1 MAIAN
6 RGLLKVT
13 FDLSRV
19 SSLLGSSCLTALPLG
34 LGERAFFGIESA
46 LDELVLDELAS
57 SHDTLGFLRCFAIG
71 LITSFPCLAIG
82 GITLTVFA
90 VWFCRRPILSGAMT
104 LSRTPTRC
112 SNSL

>member
-57 SHDTLGFLRCFAIG
+57 
-71 LITSFPCLAIG
+71 
-82 GITLTVFA
+82 
-90 VWFCRRPILSGAMT
+90 
-104 LSRTPTRC
+104 
-112 SNSL
+112 

>member
-6 RGLLKVT
+6 CGLLKVT

-57 SHDTLGFLRCFAIG
+57 
-71 LITSFPCLAIG
+71 
-82 GITLTVFA
+82 
-90 VWFCRRPILSGAMT
+90 
-104 LSRTPTRC
+104 
-112 SNSL
+112 